1 MAKTRKEYNERF
13 KTVRIRVEDYNT
25 LVQINEK
32 SQVPIVGLIHIAIPM
47 LKRKYRIKDEN
58 KEI

>member
-47 LKRKYRIKDEN
+47 LKRKYRIKDEP
-58 KEI
+58 KGE